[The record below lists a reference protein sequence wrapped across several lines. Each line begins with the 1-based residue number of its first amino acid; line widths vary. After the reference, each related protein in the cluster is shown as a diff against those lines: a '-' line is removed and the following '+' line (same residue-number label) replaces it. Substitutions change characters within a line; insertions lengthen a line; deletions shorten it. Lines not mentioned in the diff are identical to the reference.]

1 VLPKKVEEEMLSR
14 NLQFLKNYHFWIS
27 GAIFSLLTFYFLFKI
42 TGFWLFPYLDY
53 FIMSSGSMLLF
64 LLTLLTQKKPKWVLI
79 SYYVLCA
86 SSILLNGVITRSAEN
101 FTAFSELMF
110 LPVFVYLVI
119 LLIHFISRK
128 TRNFQNYLYVLL
140 GLLLLFWVL
149 NFFISSFLIQLTF
162 YCLLLGF
169 VFVFIKAKDILANEG
184 TIPSDT

>member
-1 VLPKKVEEEMLSR
+1 M
-14 NLQFLKNYHFWIS
+14 
-27 GAIFSLLTFYFLFKI
+27 
-42 TGFWLFPYLDY
+42 DY

-64 LLTLLTQKKPKWVLI
+64 LFTVLTQKKPKWVLI

-86 SSILLNGVITRSAEN
+86 SSIILNEVITRSAEN
-101 FTAFSELMF
+101 FTAFGELMF
-110 LPVFVYLVI
+110 LPVFGYLVI

-128 TRNFQNYLYVLL
+128 TRNYQNYLLVLL

-149 NFFISSFLIQLTF
+149 NFFISSMLIQLPF

-169 VFVFIKAKDILANEG
+169 VIVFIKAKDTLADEG

>member
-1 VLPKKVEEEMLSR
+1 MLSR
-14 NLQFLKNYHFWIS
+14 SLQFLKNYHYWIS
-27 GAIFSLLTFYFLFKI
+27 GVIFSLLTFYFLFKI

-64 LLTLLTQKKPKWVLI
+64 LLTLFTQKKPKWLMI

-110 LPVFVYLVI
+110 LPVFGYLVI

-128 TRNFQNYLYVLL
+128 TRPFQNYLHVLL
-140 GLLLLFWVL
+140 GLLLIFWIL
-149 NFFISSFLIQLTF
+149 NLFISSFLIQFPF
-162 YCLLLGF
+162 YGLLLGF
-169 VFVFIKAKDILANEG
+169 VVVYIKAKDTLANEG
-184 TIPSDT
+184 TIPNNT